1 MELKSLNIGVI
12 AGGGDLPK
20 HVAFAASLEG
30 HELYFV
36 ALQGFAQI
44 DQYIDVYN
52 DIQSYRVSEFG
63 KIVKY
68 FKKKN
73 CTHIC
78 FAGIVKRPN
87 FKTLKPDFKGVVYM
101 PGAIKAAQKG
111 DDALMRYLLSLF
123 EKEGFEVLSPQSLCQ
138 SLLLPEGILGKVD
151 IADKHRN
158 DVRKACE
165 IASKIGALD
174 IGQAAIVNHGVVL
187 TVEAQEGTDA
197 MLDRVLTL
205 PEEIRGS
212 AQARSGVLAKMVK
225 PGQETRVDLPTIGP
239 RTVEKAAA
247 AGLAGIVAEGGRA
260 FLLEQDKVIQ
270 LADDK
275 GLFIAGLPKS
285 TT

>member
-1 MELKSLNIGVI
+1 MNIGLI

-20 HVAFAASLEG
+20 HVAYAASLEG
-30 HELYFV
+30 HELYVV
-36 ALQGFAQI
+36 ALQGFAEV
-44 DQYIDVYN
+44 DLYD
-52 DIQSYRVSEFG
+52 DAQSYRASEFG
-63 KIVKY
+63 KIVKHL
-68 FKKKN
+68 KKKK

-78 FAGIVKRPN
+78 FAGTVKRPN
-87 FKTLKPDFKGVVYM
+87 FKTLKPDFKGMLHM

-123 EKEGFEVLSPQSLCQ
+123 EKEDFEILSPQSLCQ
-138 SLLLPEGILGKVD
+138 SLLLPEGILGKND
-151 IADKHRN
+151 IADKHRS

-174 IGQAAIVNHGVVL
+174 IGQAAVVNQGVVL

-205 PEEIRGS
+205 PEDIRGS
-212 AQARSGVLAKMVK
+212 EKARSGVLAKMVK

-239 RTVEKAAA
+239 LTVEKAAA

-260 FLLEQDKVIQ
+260 FILEQDKVIE
-270 LADDK
+270 LADK
-275 GLFIAGLPKS
+275 MGLFIAGLPQS
-285 TT
+285 RT